1 MKIYD
6 IENFPN
12 PMRVRIALAE
22 KQAIDKVQFINVDVM
37 AGEHRLDNF
46 LAKNP
51 LAGVPVLELDDGTI
65 ISECTAIT
73 EYIDL
78 HIQGISLTGESAKQ
92 RAVIQMMQR
101 RAEIMV
107 LDAVAGYF
115 HHATTGLGE
124 QLETYQNEDW
134 GLKQK
139 QRAIEGFNYFNS
151 LLSNQDY
158 VAGSRY
164 SMADITLYAG
174 LAFADFAHVSIPED
188 CSHLIQWRNRI
199 SQRPAINT

>member
-22 KQAIDKVQFINVDVM
+22 KNATEQVEFINVDVM
-37 AGEHRLDNF
+37 AGQHRSADF
-46 LAKNP
+46 LTKNP
-51 LAGVPVLELDDGTI
+51 LAGVPVLELEDGTF

-73 EYIDL
+73 EYIDNHL
-78 HIQGISLTGESAKQ
+78 TGISLTGESAKQ

-115 HHATTGLGE
+115 HHATAGLGE

-134 GLKQK
+134 GLKQRE
-139 QRAIEGFNYFNS
+139 RAAQGFDYFNTI
-151 LLSNQDY
+151 LADQEF
-158 VAGSRY
+158 VAGHSY

-174 LAFADFAHVSIPED
+174 LAFADFAQVKIPEQYT
-188 CSHLIQWRNRI
+188 HLAQWRTRI
-199 SQRPAINT
+199 SKRPALNS

>member
-22 KQAIDKVQFINVDVM
+22 KQAIDQVQFINVDVM
-37 AGEHRLDNF
+37 AGEHRLDSF

-73 EYIDL
+73 EYIDQ

-139 QRAIEGFNYFNS
+139 QRAIEGFDYFNS

-158 VAGSRY
+158 VAGNHY

-174 LAFADFAHVSIPED
+174 LAFADFAQVSIPEH
-188 CSHLIQWRNRI
+188 CSHLIQWRTRI
-199 SQRPAINT
+199 SQRPAINA